1 MTDDSSRPRYQTA
14 GAVLDGLR
22 EQLKETPQDEMKLL
36 LKILKDLKTLDT
48 DKMSPRDAS
57 LWMFQEV
64 TKQEARV
71 TNIATQAGFNR
82 GFTVGL
88 FSGFILCVFIWT
100 VFISHRS

>member
-36 LKILKDLKTLDT
+36 LKIFKDLKTLDT

-57 LWMFQEV
+57 LFAHNLQQ
-64 TKQEARV
+64 TAPPLPPPRQ
-71 TNIATQAGFNR
+71 Q
-82 GFTVGL
+82 
-88 FSGFILCVFIWT
+88 
-100 VFISHRS
+100 

>member
-1 MTDDSSRPRYQTA
+1 MGLENNLKRHHKTNEAPAKNTQRLKNIRHRQNSS
-14 GAVLDGLR
+14 
-22 EQLKETPQDEMKLL
+22 
-36 LKILKDLKTLDT
+36 
-48 DKMSPRDAS
+48 RDAS